1 MAYRR
6 SVCARATLLTRRLN
20 PCFGYLSH
28 HNDRS
33 KNSADHEALSRGRI
47 DDFLSQRR
55 CFGSYISNSR
65 TTNSLF
71 PNQRS
76 IFTGNGYGVMNFH
89 HRYMSTSIGNKTD
102 SVDFISDVSGV
113 IVDTPVEV
121 VATQAAPVANEVA
134 IAAADSL
141 WPVAALQHLIDAVHS
156 FTGLNWW
163 ASIALTTLLIRG
175 ITIPFLINQLK
186 STSKLSIMRPHI
198 EEITK
203 EVRDKGD
210 DPDAIAEGRQKLQ
223 ALFKENGVTPFTPL
237 KGLLIQ
243 GPVFMSF
250 FFAITNMAEN
260 LPSFKNGGALWF
272 TDLTTP
278 DATYILPVLTAV
290 TFLITVECN
299 MQEGLEGNPVGN
311 VMKKFSRALAI
322 LFVPLTM
329 NFSKAIF
336 FYWITSNIFSF
347 VYGAVL
353 RLPGVKPALGIPTI
367 TMPPPSTSQQSSTSF
382 FDVSKVAASQ
392 LKEQASLPATPD
404 QAKSDKEK
412 SALSSASSLETVSE
426 RLKALEDQVKQ
437 KTNDRQ

>member
-1 MAYRR
+1 
-6 SVCARATLLTRRLN
+6 
-20 PCFGYLSH
+20 
-28 HNDRS
+28 
-33 KNSADHEALSRGRI
+33 
-47 DDFLSQRR
+47 
-55 CFGSYISNSR
+55 
-65 TTNSLF
+65 
-71 PNQRS
+71 
-76 IFTGNGYGVMNFH
+76 
-89 HRYMSTSIGNKTD
+89 MSTSIGNETD

-134 IAAADSL
+134 IAAADSA
-141 WPVAALQHLIDAVHS
+141 WPVAALQHVIDAVHS

-186 STSKLSIMRPHI
+186 STSKLSIMRPRI

-210 DPDAIAEGRQKLQ
+210 DPDAITEGRQKLK

-260 LPSFKNGGALWF
+260 VPSFKNGGALWF

-311 VMKKFSRALAI
+311 AMKKYSRVLAV

-367 TMPPPSTSQQSSTSF
+367 TMPPPSTSQRSSTS

-392 LKEQASLPATPD
+392 LKEQASFPATPD

-426 RLKALEDQVKQ
+426 RLKSLEDQVKQ
-437 KTNDRQ
+437 KTNDKQ